1 MSHDDSAAR
10 LERRARTLLRA
21 YPADYRRDRAEE
33 VIGTLLEAT
42 PAAGPSHRRAT
53 PGP

>member
-1 MSHDDSAAR
+1 MSQDCAAR

-33 VIGTLLEAT
+33 LIGTLLEAT
-42 PAAGPSHRRAT
+42 PAGRSFRPRAT
-53 PGP
+53 SRP